1 MIFITENSVQE
12 VQNWKFEGREIFDI
26 SNEFREGLN
35 PLFFLK
41 HSKNQNEQNGH
52 GEQNEEKESVFL
64 CDNIMKQIEEHSDY
78 IDLRG
83 MQIKEN
89 VE

>member
-41 HSKNQNEQNGH
+41 HSESLSEQYDKNNPFY
-52 GEQNEEKESVFL
+52 K
-64 CDNIMKQIEEHSDY
+64 NIIKQIEGHGDY
-78 IDLRG
+78 IDLRE